1 LAEGSWYLGTSLY
14 GLKRYPEARDAFRHL
29 ALSQPGNGP
38 AWALAGMCEF
48 ELKEYPRA
56 QEYLLRAES
65 TGLGGN
71 EELSSLVRFRI
82 ALLLNRSGD
91 FKQARDRLLPIAAA
105 GTYPEVIEAMGLNL
119 LRAPLLPAE
128 IPEQDRDLYMR
139 AGEAMNAKIT
149 HDSEGA
155 ARLFDELVT
164 AYPDRP
170 NVHFARGASLMESAP
185 DQAMLEFQHEL
196 QLNPSD
202 PGALLELAEL
212 SLKQEST
219 EKAVS
224 YARRAVKANPAVP
237 VPHRVLVKRCWH
249 RETRQAQLRNSKS
262 RRGKNL
268 HIRNRTFSSL
278 KRTRRPARISWR
290 ARKWRSSN
298 AWTENKKATS
308 ARQVLR
314 SSLPTWRWLA
324 PNNCGMGK
332 RYFSLIGIAPGSAM
346 GTTRSPWTLRS
357 V

>member
-1 LAEGSWYLGTSLY
+1 MRQHAEDGSRTWPLYDFAIPPSFIALLFCLAVSVAAPLWSQTSASTTFEDVEKRATEAREAKRLEEAAALYRQGLALKPSWQEGSWYLGTSLY

-202 PGALLELAEL
+202 PGAL
-212 SLKQEST
+212 
-219 EKAVS
+219 
-224 YARRAVKANPAVP
+224 
-237 VPHRVLVKRCWH
+237 
-249 RETRQAQLRNSKS
+249 
-262 RRGKNL
+262 
-268 HIRNRTFSSL
+268 
-278 KRTRRPARISWR
+278 
-290 ARKWRSSN
+290 
-298 AWTENKKATS
+298 
-308 ARQVLR
+308 
-314 SSLPTWRWLA
+314 
-324 PNNCGMGK
+324 
-332 RYFSLIGIAPGSAM
+332 
-346 GTTRSPWTLRS
+346 
-357 V
+357 